1 MSELR
6 KQYLRALTQY
16 FEYGSSGS
24 HHLGTS
30 LLEALQTIEPEE
42 IILLHEQSIHTITA
56 SVDPEEA
63 LRCYRLSFVF
73 LMELLAHYRFKAQH
87 IPNKER
93 VLEELRSTLAKTH
106 SSFQAVAS
114 KYENVLQHMDC
125 GIVLFNSEG
134 FVSFVNVLM
143 GRFLGVPRK
152 SLVGLDVP
160 GLASYTGLS
169 RPFRK
174 LVIKL
179 HREMFLYR
187 LRFQEVIDENG
198 RHYLVTATYGE
209 ELDGDILISVKDVTE
224 FKKIEQSAYQ
234 NDKLAMLGKIA
245 AAIAHEIRNPLTSIR
260 GFIQLLRPHLV
271 QLGKEE
277 YAKIVIDEID
287 RANEIIYEF
296 LNSSKPS
303 TPDKQDIHVAP
314 LLKEVKLLFES
325 EAILKGCDIELAE
338 IDPALTVCVD
348 TKQMKQALLNIIQNA
363 LDAIGGTV
371 CQERGMIRISAT
383 GQASQVIISVQDNGS
398 GMDFHTQSKLF
409 DPFFTT
415 KLDGTGLGLAVCY
428 RIIKNHGGHIQVDSD
443 IGLGTRFKI
452 TLPLC

>member
-1 MSELR
+1 MSELK
-6 KQYLRALTQY
+6 KQYLRDLTQF
-16 FEYGSSGS
+16 FEYGVSGS
-24 HHLGTS
+24 PYPATS
-30 LLEALQTIEPEE
+30 LLMALQTAEPEE

-56 SVDPEEA
+56 SVEPEEA
-63 LRCYRLSFVF
+63 LRLYRLSFVF
-73 LMELLAHYRFKAQH
+73 LTELLAHYRFKFQH

-106 SSFQAVAS
+106 GSFQAVAR

-125 GIVLFNSEG
+125 GIILFNGEG
-134 FVSFVNVLM
+134 FISFVNVLM

-152 SLVGLDVP
+152 SLIGLDLP
-160 GLASYTGLS
+160 GLASYPRLS
-169 RPFRK
+169 RTYRK
-174 LVIKL
+174 LVIRL
-179 HREMFLYR
+179 HRDMFLYR
-187 LRFQEVIDENG
+187 LRYHEAIDENG
-198 RHYLVTATYGE
+198 RHFLVTATYGE

-234 NDKLAMLGKIA
+234 NDKLAMLGKTA

-277 YAKIVIDEID
+277 YARIIIDEID

-303 TPDKQDIHVAP
+303 TPDKQAVHVED
-314 LLKEVKLLFES
+314 LLKEVRLLFES
-325 EAILKGCDIELAE
+325 EAILKSCDIELAPV
-338 IDPALTVCVD
+338 DPTLVVYAD
-348 TKQMKQALLNIIQNA
+348 AKQMKQALLNIVKNS
-363 LDAIGGTV
+363 LDAIGSDPRR
-371 CQERGMIRISAT
+371 ERGLIRISAKEQ
-383 GQASQVIISVQDNGS
+383 GAQVIMTVQDNGT

-415 KLDGTGLGLAVCY
+415 KMEGTGLGLAVCY

-443 IGLGTRFKI
+443 VGQGTRFKI
-452 TLPLC
+452 SLPLG